1 MIWKEKRP
9 KFDVGDRVEVDGS
22 YFDDWFPEQ
31 TAAKKNYMRC
41 SGEYGFR
48 INKVERYLNGW
59 AYYLE
64 GRAGAIYVPEE
75 YVKLR
80 ELTSN
85 AETSNET
92 EN

>member
-1 MIWKEKRP
+1 
-9 KFDVGDRVEVDGS
+9 
-22 YFDDWFPEQ
+22 
-31 TAAKKNYMRC
+31 MRC